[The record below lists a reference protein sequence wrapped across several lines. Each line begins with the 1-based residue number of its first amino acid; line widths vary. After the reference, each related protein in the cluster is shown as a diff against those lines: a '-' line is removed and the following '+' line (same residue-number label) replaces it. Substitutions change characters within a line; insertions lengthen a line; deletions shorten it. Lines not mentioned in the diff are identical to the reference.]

1 MNTDENCSASLHHTA
16 ITRRTILGGMAAL
29 PVVACARP
37 LGAQAQGAGL
47 SGELIT
53 LGTQGGPNFGP
64 TRSESAN
71 ALRVGEH
78 LFLIDC
84 GYGTL
89 ASMVANGLRHQDVDA
104 IFITH
109 LHDDHSSDL
118 APILTHM
125 ATQGRGRDVVI
136 YGPVGTHAYV
146 QGIRDA
152 LTPNAVIR
160 TLDEARPAGFL
171 DFIHSVEVGEGDIP
185 IREAGL
191 RVSCAENTHYPAD
204 IDGLET
210 QKSYAYR
217 FDWGGS
223 NGGRSIVFSG
233 DTTWSD
239 KLVTLAHGAD
249 VFVCEVLE
257 PVSMRRAFDAMVA
270 GGAFAGAEEGV
281 WRHMIDTHATPE
293 QVGRMAAEAG
303 AGRVVLTHLAPG
315 ALLDVPD
322 STYTEGVVQHFSG
335 PVLVAVDGMLVAI

>member
-1 MNTDENCSASLHHTA
+1 MTIDTNSAVSRRSL
-16 ITRRTILGGMAAL
+16 LGFAAAL
-29 PVVACARP
+29 PLAACVSPMQSR
-37 LGAQAQGAGL
+37 AQASSA
-47 SGELIT
+47 ELVL

-64 TRSESAN
+64 SRSESAN
-71 ALRVGEH
+71 ALRVVGEDGGEH

-89 ASMVANGLRHQDVDA
+89 ASMVAAGMRHEDVDA

-118 APILTHM
+118 YGILTHM
-125 ATQGRGRDVVI
+125 ATQGRAHDVVV
-136 YGPVGTHAYV
+136 YGPVGTHTYV

-152 LTPNAVIR
+152 MGPNATIR

-171 DFIHSVEVGEGDIP
+171 DFIKSVEVHEGDVP
-185 IREAGL
+185 IREAGIS
-191 RVSCAENTHYPAD
+191 VTCAENTHYPTY

-217 FDWGGS
+217 FDWGQ
-223 NGGRSIVFSG
+223 SIVFSG
-233 DTTWSD
+233 DTTYSE
-239 KLVTLAHGAD
+239 KLVTLARDAD

-270 GGAFAGAEEGV
+270 SGAFAGAEEGV
-281 WRHMIDTHATPE
+281 WRHMVDTHASPG
-293 QVGRMAAEAG
+293 QVGQMATEAG
-303 AGRVVLTHLAPG
+303 VGRVVLTHLAPG

-322 STYTEGVVQHFSG
+322 STYSEGVAARFSG
-335 PVLVAVDGMLVAI
+335 PVLVAVDGMIVSI